1 MFELMQMMV
10 LSLQFDGRKGPSKL
24 PPMSQLILGIESS
37 CDETGVAL
45 VRLPDGAGVPVLEA
59 HALHS
64 QIEMHQAYGGVVP
77 ELASRDHIR
86 RVLPLTQ
93 SVLDQAGRQLAE
105 VDVVAYTRGPGLAGA
120 LLVGAGVACAL
131 GAALG
136 KPVLGVHHLEGHLL
150 SPFLSADPPEFPFV
164 ALLVSGGHT
173 QLMRVDGVGR
183 YELLGETIDDA
194 AGEAFDKSA
203 KLLGLGYPGGPAL
216 SRLAQQGDGE
226 AFKLPRPLL
235 HSGNLDFSF
244 AGLKTA
250 VLTQAR
256 KLGDDLDARRA
267 DLAAS
272 TEAAIVD
279 VLVRKTLSALKGT
292 GLRRVVVAGGVGA
305 NRLLREQLDA
315 ACARLKVRVH
325 YPELHLCTDNGAMI
339 AMAAAM
345 RLQAGQQTPSR
356 DYAFDVKPRW
366 PLDSLQ
372 ADAPAVAA

>member
-1 MFELMQMMV
+1 MLV
-10 LSLQFDGRKGPSKL
+10 
-24 PPMSQLILGIESS
+24 LGIESS

-45 VRLPDGAGVPVLEA
+45 VEAGDNGLPRLAA

-64 QIEMHQAYGGVVP
+64 QIAMHQAYGGVVP

-86 RVLPLTQ
+86 RVLPLAQ
-93 SVLDQAGRQLAE
+93 SVFDEAGRTLAE

-131 GAALG
+131 GAALQ

-183 YELLGETIDDA
+183 YLLLGETIDDA

-203 KLLGLGYPGGPAL
+203 KLMGLPYPGGPW
-216 SRLAQQGDGE
+216 LAKLAEQGDAA

-235 HSGNLDFSF
+235 HSGDLDFSF

-256 KLGDDLDARRA
+256 KLGDALETRKA

-272 TEAAIVD
+272 TQAAIVE
-279 VLVRKTLSALKGT
+279 VLLKKSLRALEET
-292 GLRRVVVAGGVGA
+292 GLRRLVVAGGVGA
-305 NRLLREQLDA
+305 NRALRDQLNT
-315 ACARLKVRVH
+315 ACAARSVRVH

-345 RLQAGQQTPSR
+345 RLQAGAAAPTER
-356 DYAFDVKPRW
+356 YAFDVKPRW
-366 PLDSLQ
+366 PLASL
-372 ADAPAVAA
+372 ADPALAA